1 MEEFTRSCTDH
12 SIQAYSGKL
21 HSYTSPHSSL
31 GYIEVQLVSSPS
43 EPETKELVIFH
54 TDAVW
59 LRDVHTTDARLKPGT
74 QVYFNAR
81 RLPPGLVE
89 GRKFQA
95 KSVWI
100 GQDTQPNYVSAPSA
114 RRLDDWLEPLVRC
127 STSPDSSEARS
138 ATDTGKTSPVLRTAR
153 QKPLKGGLNQLGA
166 QNKAP
171 TVVHVKKALPTNFA
185 QAVAP
190 APIAIKENL
199 STSIGNEYVKKIE
212 PIDFD
217 PFSKD
222 IEPPKHER
230 AAANSWEE
238 LDDRAYDPL
247 KTEDDT
253 SNDADANE
261 IDLDEL
267 DDYYDELSG
276 IINYL
281 ENELPKIIPKIAKD
295 EKCFQA
301 LATKVVAAPR
311 TADGETKELR
321 AFLELHSIPSRII
334 AIFIAEF
341 IKFRNYQNNREHAKK
356 PVATAAPNESTKTAF
371 EEAKDFYKVPTGG
384 AAEATRQSPVAP
396 QVADT
401 KLRGRVESFLTWLER
416 VVRNPEMLSAKLQL
430 YCAVLER
437 PTTLTRVWYEVATNA
452 VTPTDAFISFIT
464 AERLGEARL
473 ARLQRWVT
481 TEAMGGADWGTF
493 TAWLEGDTNLF
504 RAEGEVKD
512 AGGDDRASRGEPG
525 KQRAMASLDLSPL
538 EQELS
543 SFLDMTKETSG
554 YIFRSIV
561 LLRRGEVRLVGLL
574 SLHLRVAEEL
584 GGKGRG
590 KEEGGNNKVRNK
602 ELQNRVQQL
611 LERTV
616 CFVHFDPTQHF
627 LPQVTQKTLD
637 DTNTWVGREAGGREH
652 VPISHR

>member
-1 MEEFTRSCTDH
+1 MSC
-12 SIQAYSGKL
+12 
-21 HSYTSPHSSL
+21 P
-31 GYIEVQLVSSPS
+31 
-43 EPETKELVIFH
+43 
-54 TDAVW
+54 
-59 LRDVHTTDARLKPGT
+59 RLFP
-74 QVYFNAR
+74 
-81 RLPPGLVE
+81 RLPKMKNVSKLL
-89 GRKFQA
+89 
-95 KSVWI
+95 
-100 GQDTQPNYVSAPSA
+100 QP
-114 RRLDDWLEPLVRC
+114 RLLL
-127 STSPDSSEARS
+127 
-138 ATDTGKTSPVLRTAR
+138 L
-153 QKPLKGGLNQLGA
+153 
-166 QNKAP
+166 
-171 TVVHVKKALPTNFA
+171 
-185 QAVAP
+185 
-190 APIAIKENL
+190 
-199 STSIGNEYVKKIE
+199 
-212 PIDFD
+212 
-217 PFSKD
+217 
-222 IEPPKHER
+222 
-230 AAANSWEE
+230 
-238 LDDRAYDPL
+238 
-247 KTEDDT
+247 
-253 SNDADANE
+253 
-261 IDLDEL
+261 
-267 DDYYDELSG
+267 
-276 IINYL
+276 
-281 ENELPKIIPKIAKD
+281 
-295 EKCFQA
+295 
-301 LATKVVAAPR
+301 
-311 TADGETKELR
+311 
-321 AFLELHSIPSRII
+321 LELHSIPSRVI

-341 IKFRNYQNNREHAKK
+341 IKFRNYQNNREHAEK
-356 PVATAAPNESTKTAF
+356 PVATAAPNESSKTAF

-504 RAEGEVKD
+504 RAEGEVRD
-512 AGGDDRASRGEPG
+512 AGEIRGARGEAG
-525 KQRAMASLDLSPL
+525 KQRAMDSLDLSPL

-590 KEEGGNNKVRNK
+590 REEGGNNKARSK

-611 LERTV
+611 LERT
-616 CFVHFDPTQHF
+616 
-627 LPQVTQKTLD
+627 VTQKTLD

-652 VPISHR
+652 VPISHRKIEKFAPLLAQSLSSFLLGREGRGNRREEGRREIGSEAGRDGPRGDDCKEGCRRDEVRER